1 MNEFKKEKIK
11 LISKIKS
18 SDDIIKG
25 SIYEMKRFCGKKNCR
40 CIKTNTPHKSLFLS
54 FRYNGKTNLI
64 PIKKEQI
71 PEIKKKIRNYKELK
85 KAIDKLAMIN
95 ANLLKYKSEEI

>member
-1 MNEFKKEKIK
+1 MNKLEKEKIK
-11 LISKIKS
+11 LLSKIKS
-18 SDDIIKG
+18 LDDIIKG